1 MLLLGK
7 IEYISEQ
14 FETTLTLHYKV
25 SKITSMTKTKQKAK
39 ESPEVQHGFKFRYIF
54 TFTLFALLIF
64 ALFSHDKADLTVI
77 EGGNL
82 AKVNNWAGQIGAISS
97 RNLLYLFGVAAYPIT
112 VLLMASGIRPF
123 LPIPTHRKGYTGAL
137 FAIVTG
143 LTLLAAM
150 WPETFS
156 STTDHLGIGHMAEP
170 LKALSGGV
178 IGQQLAAPMDGEL
191 QAGIIRHLIGT
202 VGTATLASVFL
213 LTGLIFVYIADWHM
227 IAATM
232 INRYMERSGKEPK
245 AREETKKRFE
255 KKKKLKDEVN
265 DDKDLVRE
273 EMLKALH
280 SQEEHNVPILNEE
293 TTEYTDEKIDENE
306 DEEDIQVL
314 VPAAIPVST
323 PLVAPAQSPRA
334 GAVDHGEYIIPP
346 ISLISKVKAA
356 KSDDQS
362 LLSEASYILQSTL
375 ESFKVKG
382 KVTGVTTGPRVSR
395 FEVSLEPGVK
405 VEKITSISNNIAM
418 ELSAESIRILAPIP
432 GKNAIGVEVPN
443 AKPTPVFFRN
453 MMESEWWAT
462 TKAELPIVLGKDVS
476 GKVVILDLAKAPH
489 LLIAGATGS
498 GKSVCMNTLI
508 MSMIMR
514 FSPEELRLIMVDPK
528 VVELEMYRT
537 LPHLITPVV
546 NESSK
551 VPLALRWGVNEM
563 EKRYRIL
570 AKVRA
575 KNLSGFNSRP
585 PDPKPVLDA
594 DGKVIPAKLP
604 FLVIIV
610 DELADVMMTDAK
622 VDVETSIAKI
632 AQKGR
637 AAGIHIVIATQ
648 RPSTNIITGVIKAN
662 LPTRIAFRVGSLIDS
677 RVILDQKGAEKLLG
691 QGDMLFV
698 PPGASN
704 MERIQGAFVDDDDI
718 QKVVD
723 FSAEQR
729 PQDFDNG
736 VITSEEE
743 VENEV
748 RSAAAVA
755 GDPIAAALQK
765 YLKPDDS
772 DLIKQSLEIIFTDRK
787 ASTSYLQRRL
797 KIGYNRAA
805 EIIDV
810 MEERGIV
817 SAPLPGGSKREI
829 LVTDGLEENKN

>member
-1 MLLLGK
+1 
-7 IEYISEQ
+7 
-14 FETTLTLHYKV
+14 
-25 SKITSMTKTKQKAK
+25 MTKKKQKKK
-39 ESPEVQHGFKFRYIF
+39 EPTSPKHGFKFRYIF
-54 TFTLFALLIF
+54 TFTFFTLLLF
-64 ALFSHDKADLTVI
+64 ALFSHDKGDLTVL

-82 AKVNNWAGQIGAISS
+82 ANINNWAGQIGAVTAKNI
-97 RNLLYLFGVAAYPIT
+97 LYLFGLAAYPVTI
-112 VLLMASGIRPF
+112 LLMISGIRPF
-123 LPIPTHRKGYTGAL
+123 LPTPTHRRGYTGAL
-137 FAIVTG
+137 FAVTLG
-143 LTLLAAM
+143 TTLLMAM
-150 WPETFS
+150 WPENFC
-156 STTDHLGIGHMAEP
+156 STTDTLGIGHMAEP
-170 LKALSGGV
+170 FKALSGGV

-191 QAGIIRHLIGT
+191 QAGVIRHFIGT
-202 VGTATLASVFL
+202 VGTATMASVFL
-213 LTGLIFVYIADWHM
+213 ITGLIFVYIADWHEV
-227 IAATM
+227 ALTLF
-232 INRYMERSGKEPK
+232 RKYKERRSNVPKESK
-245 AREETKKRFE
+245 ARKETKKRFE
-255 KKKKLKDEVN
+255 KRNSSEEDS
-265 DDKDLVRE
+265 DKDLVRE
-273 EMLKALH
+273 EMLKAMH
-280 SQEEHNVPILNEE
+280 THEEPPAVQILNSDAD
-293 TTEYTDEKIDENE
+293 EYIDDDD
-306 DEEDIQVL
+306 DEEELPPAPIPAP
-314 VPAAIPVST
+314 VPTTTAVQEPVQKT
-323 PLVAPAQSPRA
+323 APVVQ
-334 GAVDHGEYIIPP
+334 HGEYTIPP
-346 ISLISKVKAA
+346 LSLISKVKES
-356 KSDDQS
+356 KTVDQS

-432 GKNAIGVEVPN
+432 GKNAVGVEVPN
-443 AKPTPVFFRN
+443 PKPAPVFFRN
-453 MMESEWWAT
+453 MMESETWNT
-462 TKAELPIVLGKDVS
+462 TKADIPIVLGKDVS
-476 GKVVILDLAKAPH
+476 GKAVVLDLAKAPH

-546 NESSK
+546 NESNK

-563 EKRYRIL
+563 ERRYRML
-570 AKVRA
+570 AKVKA
-575 KNLSGFNSRP
+575 KNLNGFNSRP
-585 PDPKPVLDA
+585 QDAEPVMDA
-594 DGKVIPAKLP
+594 DGKVIPQKLP

-622 VDVETSIAKI
+622 ADVETSIAKI

-704 MERIQGAFVDDDDI
+704 MERLQGAFVDDNDI

-723 FSAEQR
+723 FCADQR
-729 PQDFDNG
+729 PQEFDNR
-736 VITSEEE
+736 VVTSEEE
-743 VENEV
+743 IENEQ
-748 RSAAAVA
+748 RSAAAMA
-755 GDPIAAALQK
+755 GDPIAAALQN

-772 DLIKQSLEIIFTDRK
+772 DLIKQSLEIIFRERK

-805 EIIDV
+805 EIIDAL
-810 MEERGIV
+810 EERGVV